1 MTSKYRKRFFLAF
14 EKIVQIKKSGKGVS
28 KKRLIKEY
36 DLVNADFYLLACLAD
51 LTLTGEDFYT
61 HRYQDKKNSQ
71 NQTQNHK
78 SIYSGENDNTVSDGF
93 GNAWMNFCHKCEQ
106 RSIEVV
112 RPGKAQCINCG

>member
-1 MTSKYRKRFFLAF
+1 MTSKYRKRFFSAF
-14 EKIVQIKKSGKGVS
+14 EKIIQIKKSGKGVS

-51 LTLTGEDFYT
+51 LALTGENFYT
-61 HRYQDKKNSQ
+61 HRYQDKKKSE
-71 NQTQNHK
+71 NQTQNYK

-93 GNAWMNFCHKCEQ
+93 GNFWMNFCNKCEQ

-112 RPGKAQCINCG
+112 RPGKVQCINCG